1 MKTPAAAITLLLAL
15 GASGG
20 YAAADQSKI
29 PTPVIAGAFDN
40 GSGGDAALPDDW
52 WRSFNDPVLDNLV
65 ERVLAENIDLKM
77 AESRVTGARAL
88 RRRAAAD
95 LLPELDFSAGAGRER
110 ISGYTLGFPNSAVA
124 SQYAGAFEV
133 SWEIDVFGYVRSQV
147 HAAESE
153 VAAIE
158 QDQQA
163 VRLAVLLQLCRAYLT
178 ARGLEQSVEIANANK
193 DAQEQTALYTQ
204 RLVSAGAAPIGD
216 QERAEAQAQSTAAA
230 VPALEVRYEE
240 AVEELAVLL
249 DVTPKAAHDLMNA
262 PHAQGLSLPS
272 LPAAGVPADLLRHRP
287 DVRAAENRVL
297 AAFSR
302 LGAAEAD
309 LKPRFVIGGAVGSLT
324 STFNSPNF
332 ARSINWL
339 AQITGTAHLIDG
351 GRRRSVVSL
360 RHSEAEEARLGYQAT
375 VLNAVRE
382 VENALTS
389 VSKDGERFKSLKQSA
404 RSAAAADEQIRYSWK
419 AGEISILDVLEADR
433 ARFVAEAA
441 LADSDTTVRLDRA
454 VLFAAMGG

>member
-1 MKTPAAAITLLLAL
+1 MKTTAAIILFLIL
-15 GASGG
+15 GASAGHAG
-20 YAAADQSKI
+20 TNQSKI

-40 GSGGDAALPDDW
+40 GNGGDATLPDDW
-52 WRSFNDPVLDNLV
+52 WRSFNDPVLDSLV
-65 ERVLAENIDLKM
+65 QLVLAENIDLKM
-77 AESRVTGARAL
+77 AETRVTGARAL

-95 LLPELDFSAGAGRER
+95 LLPELDFAASAGRQR
-110 ISGYTLGFPNSAVA
+110 ISGYTLGFPNSVIA
-124 SQYAGAFEV
+124 SQYVGAFEV
-133 SWEIDVFGYVRSQV
+133 SWEIDVFGYVRNQV

-163 VRLAVLLQLCRAYLT
+163 ARLAVLLRLCRAYLT

-193 DAQEQTALYTQ
+193 DAQERTALFTQ
-204 RLVSAGAAPIGD
+204 RLVSAGALPIGD
-216 QERAEAQAQSTAAA
+216 QERAEAQAKWTAAA
-230 VPALEVRYEE
+230 VPALELRYEE

-249 DVTPKAAHDLMNA
+249 DVTPKTAHELMNA
-262 PHAQGLSLPS
+262 SHTQSLSLPS
-272 LPAAGVPADLLRHRP
+272 LPLAGVPADLLRRRP

-302 LGAAEAD
+302 VGVAEAD
-309 LKPRFVIGGAVGSLT
+309 LKPRFVIGGDVGSLI
-324 STFNSPNF
+324 STFNGPSF
-332 ARSINWL
+332 TRSINWL
-339 AQITGTAHLIDG
+339 AQITGMAPLIDG

-360 RHSEAEEARLGYQAT
+360 RRSEAEEARLAYLAT
-375 VLNAVRE
+375 VLDAVRE
-382 VENALTS
+382 VENALAS
-389 VSKDGERFKSLKQSA
+389 VSKDGERLKLLERA
-404 RSAAAADEQIRYSWK
+404 AHSAAAADEQIRYSWK
-419 AGEISILDVLEADR
+419 AGEVSILDVLEADR